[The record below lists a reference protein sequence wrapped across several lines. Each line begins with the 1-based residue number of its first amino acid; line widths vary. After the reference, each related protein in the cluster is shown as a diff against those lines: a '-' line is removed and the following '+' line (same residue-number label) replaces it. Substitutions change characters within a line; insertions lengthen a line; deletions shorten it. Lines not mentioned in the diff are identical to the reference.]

1 MIDTKDIQPT
11 DFVSIYKDIAE
22 VIGIEATMKLHDN
35 FQGQQLVLPKKLYTK
50 DFIVKSIKQKAERGE
65 EVNLRK
71 TALQYGYTER
81 WLRQMINDEKTKRN
95 GDKLRAKQKCQKIWK
110 ANVRLQYILQQRQQ
124 QPPEHF
130 QFQSLTPFLSQR
142 HRLL

>member
-50 DFIVKSIKQKAERGE
+50 DFIVKSI
-65 EVNLRK
+65 
-71 TALQYGYTER
+71 
-81 WLRQMINDEKTKRN
+81 
-95 GDKLRAKQKCQKIWK
+95 
-110 ANVRLQYILQQRQQ
+110 
-124 QPPEHF
+124 
-130 QFQSLTPFLSQR
+130 
-142 HRLL
+142 

>member
-50 DFIVKSIKQKAERGE
+50 DFIVKSIKQKADG
-65 EVNLRK
+65 L
-71 TALQYGYTER
+71 G
-81 WLRQMINDEKTKRN
+81 ISEKSH
-95 GDKLRAKQKCQKIWK
+95 LS
-110 ANVRLQYILQQRQQ
+110 VF
-124 QPPEHF
+124 HF
-130 QFQSLTPFLSQR
+130 ADLIT
-142 HRLL
+142 

>member
-50 DFIVKSIKQKAERGE
+50 DFIVKSIKQKAERGGGSKFKKNSITIRLYRTLAE
-65 EVNLRK
+65 
-71 TALQYGYTER
+71 T
-81 WLRQMINDEKTKRN
+81 NDKR
-95 GDKLRAKQKCQKIWK
+95 
-110 ANVRLQYILQQRQQ
+110 
-124 QPPEHF
+124 
-130 QFQSLTPFLSQR
+130 
-142 HRLL
+142 

>member
-22 VIGIEATMKLHDN
+22 EIG
-35 FQGQQLVLPKKLYTK
+35 
-50 DFIVKSIKQKAERGE
+50 IKQKAERGE

-95 GDKLRAKQKCQKIWK
+95 GDKL
-110 ANVRLQYILQQRQQ
+110 
-124 QPPEHF
+124 
-130 QFQSLTPFLSQR
+130 
-142 HRLL
+142 

>member
-11 DFVSIYKDIAE
+11 DVVSIYKDIAE

-95 GDKLRAKQKCQKIWK
+95 GDKL
-110 ANVRLQYILQQRQQ
+110 
-124 QPPEHF
+124 
-130 QFQSLTPFLSQR
+130 
-142 HRLL
+142 

>member
-22 VIGIEATMKLHDN
+22 VIGIEATMKLRDN

-95 GDKLRAKQKCQKIWK
+95 GDKL
-110 ANVRLQYILQQRQQ
+110 
-124 QPPEHF
+124 
-130 QFQSLTPFLSQR
+130 
-142 HRLL
+142 

>member
-50 DFIVKSIKQKAERGE
+50 DFIVKSIKQKAES
-65 EVNLRK
+65 RK
-71 TALQYGYTER
+71 GGGSKFKKNSITIRLYRTLAET
-81 WLRQMINDEKTKRN
+81 NDKR
-95 GDKLRAKQKCQKIWK
+95 
-110 ANVRLQYILQQRQQ
+110 
-124 QPPEHF
+124 
-130 QFQSLTPFLSQR
+130 
-142 HRLL
+142 